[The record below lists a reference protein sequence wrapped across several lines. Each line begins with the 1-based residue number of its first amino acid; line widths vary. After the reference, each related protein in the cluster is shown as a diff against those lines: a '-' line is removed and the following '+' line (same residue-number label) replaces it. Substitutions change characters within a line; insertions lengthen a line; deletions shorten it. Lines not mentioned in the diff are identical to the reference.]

1 MEAFL
6 DAAGTSASA
15 ELVPPPKKRWRE
27 CVMSIP
33 GVHSFKLRRRKIT
46 HFRHETCVAELLPSN
61 EGEKGDRE
69 RCFTRRDI
77 A

>member
-1 MEAFL
+1 
-6 DAAGTSASA
+6 
-15 ELVPPPKKRWRE
+15 
-27 CVMSIP
+27 MSIP